1 MRALFVLIF
10 VLGIVTFMLASA
22 MMVEWL
28 GYMKIDKAKATT
40 YVVIYGGGV
49 VASVWL
55 CVWAGKRLCGVES
68 D

>member
-10 VLGIVTFMLASA
+10 VLGIVAFMLASA
-22 MMVEWL
+22 MLAGWL
-28 GYMKIDKAKATT
+28 GHVDKAKAI

-55 CVWAGKRLCGVES
+55 CVWAGKRLLDG
-68 D
+68 